1 MLQACQQNKCEENAV
16 KILSMKK
23 KIWFRRNAWL
33 SNFRH
38 QYIVMSIRVT
48 DTLCVNLLYVYYVNY
63 LCQWPCELFYHV
75 IISKYYVFPI

>member
-16 KILSMKK
+16 KILSMKT

-48 DTLCVNLLYVYYVNY
+48 VVLCVNLLCVYYVNN
-63 LCQWPCELFYHV
+63 LCQWLCELFYYV
-75 IISKYYVFPI
+75 IMLKYYVFPI